1 MRQKAVSDP
10 AALCSFRKQQ
20 PPRTVNQE
28 RASSCIM
35 RIVCLSP
42 NSFNSYPTPVTVSDK
57 EPVHCRH
64 VWKDQEESLSEFSW
78 PSWERPQTNCSLQL
92 VLETESQRAPHHSS
106 MAAVCNHTAM
116 NAVNMVP
123 SMTRDNPTEFGGRD
137 IKQQSYCGTLGFL
150 TYPRGSLG
158 IYQEKF
164 PQRQCGRTECDQETG
179 ELSSYFDS

>member
-1 MRQKAVSDP
+1 MEGSG
-10 AALCSFRKQQ
+10 RKFIRVFLARLGEA
-20 PPRTVNQE
+20 PDKLLLATCPGNR
-28 RASSCIM
+28 
-35 RIVCLSP
+35 
-42 NSFNSYPTPVTVSDK
+42 VT
-57 EPVHCRH
+57 EGR
-64 VWKDQEESLSEFSW
+64 
-78 PSWERPQTNCSLQL
+78 
-92 VLETESQRAPHHSS
+92 PHHSS

-158 IYQEKF
+158 ICQEKF